1 MKLPRNI
8 CNLLALLVAVQL
20 KEALCSGSC
29 CDTLRVVQKDIS
41 DTAARD
47 SQPGVFTNYTIG
59 ADLVNERVHYT
70 SQDGAYAI
78 AFHEDHGGQWFIQ
91 PVDRKYETP

>member
-8 CNLLALLVAVQL
+8 CNLLALLVAVHL

-29 CDTLRVVQKDIS
+29 CGTLRVIQKDMS

-70 SQDGAYAI
+70 SHEGAYAI
-78 AFHEDHGGQWFIQ
+78 AYHTDDGGQWLIQ
-91 PVDRKYETP
+91 PVDRK

>member
-8 CNLLALLVAVQL
+8 FNLFALLVAVQL
-20 KEALCSGSC
+20 KAALCSGSC
-29 CDTLRVVQKDIS
+29 CGTLRVIQKDNS

-59 ADLVNERVHYT
+59 MDLVNDRVHYT

-91 PVDRKYETP
+91 PVEKK